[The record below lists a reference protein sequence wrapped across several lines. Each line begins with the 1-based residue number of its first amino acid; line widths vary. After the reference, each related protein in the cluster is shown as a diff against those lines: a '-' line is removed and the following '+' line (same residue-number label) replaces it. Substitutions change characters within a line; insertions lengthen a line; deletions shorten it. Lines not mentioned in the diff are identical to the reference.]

1 MPEMDN
7 KAIGHKITKLRNQ
20 LNLTTTELAK
30 MVGISQAQI
39 SRLENG
45 KQGFRSATLTKIAKA
60 LNVKPVFFFMEDGQE
75 GPTGKVSEAAAIYG
89 AVAHPRLADA
99 LKSPHFLAVAEKAAE
114 VYLDDPATFRRI
126 AQTVESLAPITSP

>member
-1 MPEMDN
+1 MDN
-7 KAIGHKITKLRNQ
+7 KSIGMKIAKLRAK

-45 KQGFRSATLTKIAKA
+45 KQGFRSATLTKISTA
-60 LNVKPVFFFMEDGQE
+60 LNVDPVYFFMDDGDE
-75 GPTGKVSEAAAIYG
+75 GPTGKVSEAVATYA

-99 LKSPHFLAVAEKAAE
+99 LRSPHFLAVAEKLGEA
-114 VYLDDPATFRRI
+114 YLDDTEAFRKMARAIESMTPA
-126 AQTVESLAPITSP
+126 SAPA